1 MDHAVD
7 RRSSDRNV
15 PVTFAIVLSR
25 LPAVENVPGLIS
37 FLVDSSGEARV
48 GKSGTLTD
56 AALRGRLAH
65 FEVHSANE
73 IAAVRKALSIESGQA
88 TVYENW
94 PALDGCLRF
103 WYGFVG
109 SVIRPIAWTCEAC
122 QKENRDSVGGSVGEA
137 FLRRCD
143 CGHVSRVTVPNHQPS
158 VGALKK
164 SGDPKV
170 PRLSLPQNVSQ

>member
-1 MDHAVD
+1 M
-7 RRSSDRNV
+7 NV
-15 PVTFAIVLSR
+15 PTTFTIMLSR

-37 FLVDSSGEARV
+37 FLVDSSGGTRV
-48 GKSGTLTD
+48 PTRTGTLTD

-65 FEVHSANE
+65 FDAHSANE
-73 IAAVRKALSIESGQA
+73 IAAVRKALSVESGQA
-88 TVYENW
+88 RVYEDW

-122 QKENRDSVGGSVGEA
+122 HEEKRDSVGGSVGES

-143 CGHVSRVTVPNHQPS
+143 CGHVSRVTVPNHQPVS
-158 VGALKK
+158 SAVAALAR
-164 SGDPKV
+164 P
-170 PRLSLPQNVSQ
+170 PH